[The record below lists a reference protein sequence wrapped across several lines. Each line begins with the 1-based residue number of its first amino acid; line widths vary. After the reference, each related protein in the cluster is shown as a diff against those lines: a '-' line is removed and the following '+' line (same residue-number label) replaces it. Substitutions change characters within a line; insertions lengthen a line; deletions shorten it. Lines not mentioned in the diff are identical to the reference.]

1 MAMDIMAG
9 SHIKVYIGDNT
20 AAVATTFAEISEIGA
35 FVAGSV
41 TSNVIDVVEYNQLYN
56 RKLLGSQAI
65 ENIDLKVYYKADDVQ
80 HKKLVDLVK
89 SQTRCQIKIEIYENG
104 TFTTGF
110 YDIYRCFVSTFTV
123 EGDKEEVVSA
133 TFTLAVD
140 GAPLQSGLLPSK

>member
-9 SHIKVYIGDNT
+9 SHIKVYLADNT

-56 RKLLGSQAI
+56 RKLLGSQSI

-123 EGDKEEVVSA
+123 EGDKESVISA